1 MASFE
6 AKIGQKTQQKRENK
20 NCRFVLFRSYPTRNR
35 KFQKNNKKIQK
46 IKKYRYEFFS
56 SQNRFVKDEKGRKQK
71 LSFRFFPT
79 RGVIENSKKI
89 VKKLKKLKN
98 TIMYSFQAKIGWKKM
113 RKGENKNYRSVSF
126 LLDA

>member
-89 VKKLKKLKN
+89 AKKLKKLKN
-98 TIMYSFQAKIGWKKM
+98 TVMYSFKPKQVGK
-113 RKGENKNYRSVSF
+113 R
-126 LLDA
+126 